1 MEPLIKLS
9 KGVTKAFFLTS
20 RYNANLRD
28 ARKFGVKKTTA
39 SGGGMGMIYFI
50 IFACYA
56 LAFWYGSKLV
66 REEEHYTAGVML
78 TVR

>member
-1 MEPLIKLS
+1 M
-9 KGVTKAFFLTS
+9 GV
-20 RYNANLRD
+20 
-28 ARKFGVKKTTA
+28 
-39 SGGGMGMIYFI
+39 IYFI

-78 TVR
+78 TVRFSFVIDLRLKNPYRFSWLLSLGRSVWAMLLLT